1 MPDRS
6 IGGFQT
12 FQFDPT
18 AKSIVFLMLVLTLL
32 SERPF
37 FLSWEIGPRQLTC
50 RLRHFAEVEMHP
62 NASQIKPPT
71 CAGQYLGLLKPCL
84 MAGARARTEDL
95 PTSNAQKSQCLDGIS
110 WRFGVQTSEFD
121 PLAKS
126 VKLFNVSC
134 QLVIGGSDLRPWAEI
149 SHNNLSSSL
158 NAFYCTKTGF
168 PEEISNPQPGH
179 D

>member
-18 AKSIVFLMLVLTLL
+18 ANLIPQLSPLFFFMLALTLL
-32 SERPF
+32 SDGPF
-37 FLSWEIGPRQLTC
+37 FLSWEIGPSHLTC

-121 PLAKS
+121 SLAKS
-126 VKLFNVSC
+126 VKLFNVLPTC
-134 QLVIGGSDLRPWAEI
+134 DWWL
-149 SHNNLSSSL
+149 
-158 NAFYCTKTGF
+158 
-168 PEEISNPQPGH
+168 
-179 D
+179 

>member
-1 MPDRS
+1 M
-6 IGGFQT
+6 
-12 FQFDPT
+12 
-18 AKSIVFLMLVLTLL
+18 
-32 SERPF
+32 
-37 FLSWEIGPRQLTC
+37 
-50 RLRHFAEVEMHP
+50 
-62 NASQIKPPT
+62 
-71 CAGQYLGLLKPCL
+71 
-84 MAGARARTEDL
+84 ARARVRTKEL

-126 VKLFNVSC
+126 VKLFNVSY

-168 PEEISNPQPGH
+168 PEEISNPQPVH